1 LTGYSNGA
9 ILCSVVID
17 KELEMKFVKC
27 YACDGRHDI
36 NFIKILETK
45 EIKYSGTSVK
55 FKCPDDNSEQINNS
69 FVFEV
74 KEAKTA

>member
-1 LTGYSNGA
+1 
-9 ILCSVVID
+9 
-17 KELEMKFVKC
+17 MKFVKC

-36 NFIKILETK
+36 NFINILETK

-55 FKCPDDNSEQINNS
+55 FKCPEDHSEQINNS

-74 KEAKTA
+74 KEPKTA